1 MREDAARQG
10 VARPGNGHQALADGS
25 RRKYFYAWR
34 GGPMLKDDAAP
45 LQLGDPRL
53 VTAYADA
60 HKARTK
66 PATGTLHSLI
76 AAIEPRANSPSSAS
90 APRKIIS
97 GFSA

>member
-1 MREDAARQG
+1 MRRAK
-10 VARPGNGHQALADGS
+10 VLPGLATATKTLADGS

-34 GGPMLKDDAAP
+34 GGPMLKDDQGEP
-45 LQLGDPRL
+45 LQIGDPRL

-66 PATGTLHSLI
+66 PTTDTLHSLI
-76 AAIEPRANSPSSAS
+76 APIGQRANSPSSAS